1 MGVAFCPVE
10 GLAARRA
17 CEDHRIVRRISD
29 DDARPSAAGRTVLLL
44 FALGA
49 VVMLG
54 AAAYGLAHGQHGQ
67 RSTLERRFQG
77 RAQLGAALVGSLF
90 SATAPAQQAQAAQR
104 FGGKIDR
111 TALDR
116 QAAAGGSGFIAI
128 TDPQGHVLAASSGAP
143 KALSSSLSAQP
154 SFFRRALVA
163 NSFGLSGIQ
172 PDGSILTALP
182 FRGAGGTRVQ
192 VSGVKA
198 SLLSA
203 FLGGTLKQVSNSASS
218 TALIM
223 DDSGGVIAEQGR
235 GEKVGRPVHDAT
247 LRSSVARSESG
258 KLGSRLFTSQSI
270 GNTGWR
276 LVLIATSHAVFQ
288 PVSGANRWL
297 PWVILV
303 IGAIALSG
311 VFFLLRRA
319 LAAAAQVRV
328 ANNELARSNA
338 DLERFAYVA
347 SHDLSEP
354 LRTIGGFG
362 GLLERRYADRLDDEG
377 RMMLSHVTAGAQRL
391 QALIDGLLSYARVS
405 TAPRNVERLDLNEKA
420 QGVIDAIRPA
430 LNDRGATVQVDPL
443 PVVEGERGQIFQLL
457 QNLVLNAVK
466 FTADDVTPQVRI
478 SARPIQDGRWEIS
491 VADNGVGVAPEQQ
504 QRIFEMFQ
512 RGRSGHDR
520 SGTGIGLALC
530 ARIVE
535 RHGGR
540 IRVEPR
546 EGGGSVFAF
555 DLPGAAGAP
564 SPAPR
569 TSEERVLA
577 G

>member
-1 MGVAFCPVE
+1 LWCSE
-10 GLAARRA
+10 TLAARRSW
-17 CEDHRIVRRISD
+17 EDHQIVRRISD

-67 RSTLERRFQG
+67 RSTLERRFRG

-111 TALDR
+111 AALDR

-128 TDPQGHVLAASSGAP
+128 TDPQGHVLAGSSGTPASL
-143 KALSSSLSAQP
+143 ASTLSAQP
-154 SFFRRALVA
+154 GFFRRALVA
-163 NSFGLSGIQ
+163 NGYGLSGIE
-172 PDGSILTALP
+172 PGGSIFTALP

-198 SLLSA
+198 SLLAA

-218 TALIM
+218 TALIV

-235 GEKVGRPVHDAT
+235 GETVGRPVHDAA
-247 LRSSVARSESG
+247 LRAAVTQTRSGDLSRD
-258 KLGSRLFTSQSI
+258 RLFTSQDI
-270 GNTGWR
+270 GSTGWR
-276 LVLIATSHAVFQ
+276 LVLVATSHAVFQ
-288 PVSGANRWL
+288 PVSGTNRWL

-303 IGAIALSG
+303 IGAIALTG

-319 LAAAAQVRV
+319 LAAASQVRV
-328 ANNELARSNA
+328 ANAELARSNA

-377 RMMLSHVTAGAQRL
+377 RMMLGHVTAGAQRL

-405 TAPRNVERLDLNEKA
+405 TAPRNVERLDLNEKV
-420 QGVIDAIRPA
+420 QVVLDAIRPA
-430 LNDRGATVQVDPL
+430 LNDRGATVKVASL
-443 PVVEGERGQIFQLL
+443 PVVEAERGQLFQLL
-457 QNLVLNAVK
+457 QNLLLNAVK
-466 FTADDVTPQVRI
+466 FTPDGVAPEVQI
-478 SARPIQDGRWEIS
+478 SAAPVQDGRWEIRI
-491 VADNGVGVAPEQQ
+491 ADNGVGVPAEQT

-555 DLPGAAGAP
+555 DLPGAPGAP
-564 SPAPR
+564 SPAAR
-569 TSEERVLA
+569 TSEERVLT